1 MIKVLL
7 VEDDPMVL
15 KFHEH
20 YLNQVKGFELVDKA
34 RTGEEA
40 LELLAAKSY
49 DLVLLDI
56 FMPGMD
62 GLQLLKIIREQE
74 RNLDVIVISA
84 AKDKERIQSAL
95 RNGAVDY
102 IIKPFDFERFN
113 LALTNF
119 YHRSLILKNK
129 TGLEQTDLDK
139 GVIYKEQ
146 VTDLLIP
153 KGLDRNTLKTVWQNI
168 SLLDRDFTTEEI
180 SSMVGISRVS
190 ISKYLDFMK
199 KLNILS
205 LELHRGAVGRPVY
218 KYKCIDSS
226 KNSIEQYF

>member
-40 LELLAAKSY
+40 LELLAVKSY

-119 YHRSLILKNK
+119 FYLSLIL
-129 TGLEQTDLDK
+129 
-139 GVIYKEQ
+139 
-146 VTDLLIP
+146 
-153 KGLDRNTLKTVWQNI
+153 
-168 SLLDRDFTTEEI
+168 
-180 SSMVGISRVS
+180 
-190 ISKYLDFMK
+190 
-199 KLNILS
+199 
-205 LELHRGAVGRPVY
+205 
-218 KYKCIDSS
+218 
-226 KNSIEQYF
+226 